1 MICRDRVA
9 TTTIYTVTTALLLSY
24 PDAPAPLRSLFTS
37 SPPERLALTAGLVY
51 RHGLRYSS

>member
-37 SPPERLALTAGLVY
+37 SPCIRRGGPAGEPC
-51 RHGLRYSS
+51 